1 MRKCIF
7 YLTIIF
13 CNFAFGETAISYGLP
28 SLTAETKTPGLN
40 LRLAWKLPST
50 EIATVPEWNPPAWGV
65 SLNTK
70 DFSPAPFIFK
80 AGQVSLS
87 GPISKLKTPTISSTA
102 SPFTSTVASV
112 STPNVAMPSAS
123 SWQKPIALSATFDY
137 CSSKLLLRRLNLT
150 HYVNTDGLEAF
161 SFMTKIQ
168 PAKKLDLSLSGATGF
183 FATENTS
190 TSWFSST
197 ELFNSYVQIPA
208 VLQLSIS
215 SPYFKT
221 RETLC
226 AFKSFDQEN
235 YYTFSTENTFSL
247 GDFNLNL
254 AAFSASSAY
263 IFTAS
268 SSQIK
273 TLFQFKINP
282 QYSFYLPYHL
292 CRIRYGNT
300 FFLEEKLTSEGPETI
315 LKIAQGLEVKT
326 KKSCETFTFSVTD
339 LHLGNSLYALR
350 TNYNPR
356 PTHEIWEEASYTAT
370 AKFSSQFK
378 SQKNAT
384 VSITLNPD
392 SGKMSCKI
400 SGKIQLPTH
409 FPKYLNISSSLVTK
423 NLQFTSYSFSAGTGF
438 ILKTKAVTINATA
451 SLSFNLKN

>member
-13 CNFAFGETAISYGLP
+13 CNFAFGETAIGYGLP

-112 STPNVAMPSAS
+112 STPNVSMPSAS

-137 CSSKLLLRRLNLT
+137 CSGKQLLRRLNLT

-161 SFMTKIQ
+161 SFVTKIQ

-197 ELFNSYVQIPA
+197 ELFTSYVQIPA

-226 AFKSFDQEN
+226 AFKSFDQKN

-268 SSQIK
+268 FSRLN
-273 TLFQFKINP
+273 TLFQIRLNP
-282 QYSFYLPYHL
+282 QMAFYLPYHL
-292 CRIRYGNT
+292 GKINVGSA
-300 FFLEEKLTSEGPETI
+300 LIAEEKLSSNVSETTI
-315 LKIAQGLEVKT
+315 KLGEGFELKT
-326 KKSCETFTFSVTD
+326 KKSAAKIIFTITDIQTQASLYQLRTKGWQISREAMFQSATYTLTLNYAVQRFFIPNTTFSITSHPKTQKTSYKANFK
-339 LHLGNSLYALR
+339 LELPNS
-350 TNYNPR
+350 
-356 PTHEIWEEASYTAT
+356 IC
-370 AKFSSQFK
+370 
-378 SQKNAT
+378 KNL
-384 VSITLNPD
+384 V
-392 SGKMSCKI
+392 
-400 SGKIQLPTH
+400 
-409 FPKYLNISSSLVTK
+409 ISSSVNTK
-423 NLQFTSYSFSAGTGF
+423 DNCFKDLTLSASTKYQ
-438 ILKTKAVTINATA
+438 LKTKAATINATA
-451 SLSFNLKN
+451 SISAELKN